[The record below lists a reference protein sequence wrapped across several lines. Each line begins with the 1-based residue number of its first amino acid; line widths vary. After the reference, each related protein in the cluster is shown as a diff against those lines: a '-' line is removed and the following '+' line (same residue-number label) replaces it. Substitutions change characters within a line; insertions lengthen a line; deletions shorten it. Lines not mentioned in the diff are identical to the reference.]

1 MSTVSVY
8 VDVDVDDI
16 FHELDDDDLV
26 EELQQRGYTCKK
38 DSYDF
43 EDALT
48 KEEIN
53 ALLTLLAHHDVGKQP
68 LRWEWQRIRDKL
80 MKMDYEK

>member
-38 DSYDF
+38 DPDDF
-43 EDALT
+43 EDSLT

-53 ALLTLLAHHDVGKQP
+53 ALLTLLAHHDVGTRP
-68 LRWEWQRIRDKL
+68 LHWEWQRIRDKL
-80 MKMDYEK
+80 MAMDYTK

>member
-1 MSTVSVY
+1 MNIVSVY
-8 VDVDVDDI
+8 VDVDVDDV
-16 FHELDDDDLV
+16 FEKLDDDDLV
-26 EELQQRGYTCKK
+26 EELQSRGFTCKK
-38 DSYDF
+38 DPSYF

-53 ALLTLLAHHDVGKQP
+53 LIIAHIDIRERP
-68 LRWEWQRIRDKL
+68 LDWEWQRIRDKL

>member
-38 DSYDF
+38 DPDDF
-43 EDALT
+43 EDSLT
-48 KEEIN
+48 KDELN
-53 ALLTLLAHHDVGKQP
+53 LLLAHIDIRERP
-68 LRWEWQRIRDKL
+68 LPWEWQRIRDKL

>member
-8 VDVDVDDI
+8 VDVDVDDVLE
-16 FHELDDDDLV
+16 ELDDEELV
-26 EELQQRGYTCKK
+26 EELESRGYTCKK
-38 DSYDF
+38 DPIYF

-48 KEEIN
+48 KEEID
-53 ALLTLLAHHDVGKQP
+53 LIIAHIDIRERP
-68 LRWEWQRIRDKL
+68 LDWEWQRIRDKL

>member
-8 VDVDVDDI
+8 VDVDVDDVLD
-16 FHELDDDDLV
+16 ELDDEELV
-26 EELQQRGYTCKK
+26 EELESRGYTCKK
-38 DSYDF
+38 DPSDF

-53 ALLTLLAHHDVGKQP
+53 SILTLIAHHDVGTRP
-68 LRWEWQRIRDKL
+68 LHWEWQRIRDKL
-80 MKMDYEK
+80 MVMDYEK

>member
-1 MSTVSVY
+1 MNTVSVY
-8 VDVDVDDI
+8 VDVDVDDV
-16 FHELDDDDLV
+16 FEELDDDDLV
-26 EELQQRGYTCKK
+26 EELESRGYTCKK
-38 DSYDF
+38 DPSYF

-53 ALLTLLAHHDVGKQP
+53 LIIAHIDIRERP
-68 LRWEWQRIRDKL
+68 LDWEWQRIRDKL

>member
-1 MSTVSVY
+1 MSRVSVY
-8 VDVDVDDI
+8 VDIDVDDDI
-16 FHELDDDDLV
+16 V

-38 DSYDF
+38 DPSYF

-53 ALLTLLAHHDVGKQP
+53 SLLTLLAHHDVGTRP
-68 LRWEWQRIRDKL
+68 LHWEWQRIRDKL
-80 MKMDYEK
+80 MAMDYEK